1 MAKKIIFWDEAR
13 LKMFAWIEKI
23 SKTVSATIWPKWR
36 NVIFSKWYWAPQV
49 TNDGVTIAKEIELED
64 KIENMWAEL
73 VKEATSKT
81 NDAAWDGTTT
91 ATILTYA
98 MIKEWLREI
107 RSGINA
113 IELKNGM
120 KKAWELVE
128 AELAKNTKAINT
140 KEEIEQV
147 ATISAQDK
155 EVGKIISE
163 AMEKVGKDW
172 VITVEEGQTFGLEVE
187 LTEGMKFD
195 NGYISPY
202 MITDGEKMESRI
214 DDARILITDKKIS
227 SLKDLLPVLEQLA
240 STGKRDLVII
250 ADDIDWDALAW
261 IILNKLKWVLNI
273 LGIKAPG
280 FGDRKKEM
288 LKDLAI
294 LTWATVITD
303 ELGYK
308 LEHASLEHL
317 GSAKAVV
324 STKDNTTIIGWA
336 WDKELINRRVNE
348 IKTQIENTK
357 SDYDKE
363 KFQERLAKLAWGIA
377 VIKVGAASEVEMKEK
392 KLRIEDALNA
402 TKAAV
407 EEWIVAGGWVALLKA
422 SRVLDNV
429 DLGNKDQNIGIHI
442 VARALSYPVKQIAEN
457 AWKEWAI
464 IVDEIRRNADINH
477 WFDASTDDFKDM
489 VKAWIVD
496 PKKVTRSALE
506 NAISISGMFLTTEA
520 VISEIPKEDNHNH
533 DMWAGMGGM
542 WGMWWMGGMW
552 MY

>member
-1 MAKKIIFWDEAR
+1 MAKKITFGDEAR
-13 LKMFAWIEKI
+13 LKMFVGVEKI
-23 SKTVSATIWPKWR
+23 AMIVAATIGPKGR
-36 NVIFSKWYWAPQV
+36 NVVFSKGYGAPQV

-64 KIENMWAEL
+64 KIENMGAEL
-73 VKEATSKT
+73 VKEAASKT
-81 NDAAWDGTTT
+81 NDAAGDGTTT
-91 ATILTYA
+91 SALLTYA
-98 MIKEWLREI
+98 MIKEGLREI

-120 KKAWELVE
+120 KKAGHVIEMELE
-128 AELAKNTKAINT
+128 KNAKIINT

-147 ATISAQDK
+147 ATISAQDS

-163 AMEKVGKDW
+163 AMEKVGKDG

-187 LTEGMKFD
+187 LTEGMKFS

-214 DDARILITDKKIS
+214 NDARILITDKKIS

-250 ADDIDWDALAW
+250 AEDIEGDALAG
-261 IILNKLKWVLNI
+261 IILNKLKGVLNI

-288 LKDLAI
+288 LKDLAV
-294 LTWATVITD
+294 LTGATVITE

-308 LEHASLEHL
+308 LENASIEHL
-317 GSAKAVV
+317 GSAKNVS
-324 STKDNTTIIGWA
+324 STKENTTIVGGNG
-336 WDKELINRRVNE
+336 DKDLIKRRVIE
-348 IKTQIENTK
+348 IKNQIENSK

-363 KFQERLAKLAWGIA
+363 KFSERLAKLAGGIA

-407 EEWIVAGGWVALLKA
+407 EEGIVAGGGVALLKA
-422 SRVLDNV
+422 SKNLDTFKT
-429 DLGNKDQNIGIHI
+429 GNKDQDIGVQI
-442 VARALSYPVKQIAEN
+442 VSRALSYPVKQIAEN
-457 AWKEWAI
+457 AGKEGAV
-464 IVDEIRRNADINH
+464 IVEEIRKNEDINYGY
-477 WFDASTDDFKDM
+477 DASDDTFKDM
-489 VKAWIVD
+489 IKAGIVD

-506 NAISISGMFLTTEA
+506 NSISISGMFLTTEA
-520 VISEIPKEDNHNH
+520 VVSDIPKAEDDHAH
-533 DMWAGMGGM
+533 DAGMGGM
-542 WGMWWMGGMW
+542 GGMGGM
-552 MY
+552 Y